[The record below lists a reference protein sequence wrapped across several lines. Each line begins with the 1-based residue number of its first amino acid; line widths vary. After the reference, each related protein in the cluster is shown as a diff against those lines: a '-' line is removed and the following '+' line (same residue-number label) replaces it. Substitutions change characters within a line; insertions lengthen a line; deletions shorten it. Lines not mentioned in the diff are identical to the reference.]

1 MTIARN
7 PGDERADEAGWPWS
21 HRKTFLEGLAAQ
33 GYAAVT
39 VQEYRTIAGRFCDAI
54 EKRGLRIGDLDGATT
69 ERLRHSVL
77 SGVTGSA
84 RSYAKCCAR
93 RFIEH
98 LIETGAATA
107 PQPQTKKLTPLERLR
122 DQYQDY
128 LRKQRGLA
136 ESTIYHCMRF
146 MERFMAFRFGDKLGD
161 LNAITPDDIVAF
173 LCRLKAGSHPRRQK
187 ALPSHIRSL
196 FKFLFWSG
204 KTKRDLAVSLPRVA
218 TASDH
223 LPRYLKREEIQ
234 RLIESVRTDD
244 AIGRRNY
251 AMLLLMARLGLRA
264 PEVIAIQLGDIDWR
278 AGEILIRGK
287 GKLHDRMPLPTDVGE
302 AIVDYIRNGRAGNS
316 RILFVSAKTPHPPFK
331 DAQIL
336 NTVLRDAFER
346 TGLKPPQK
354 YVGSH
359 LLRHSLAT
367 DMLQKG
373 ASLEEIGDVLR
384 HRSRMT
390 TTIYAKYDIAALR
403 SIARAWPV
411 GGDAQ

>member
-93 RFIEH
+93 RFIE
-98 LIETGAATA
+98 
-107 PQPQTKKLTPLERLR
+107 
-122 DQYQDY
+122 
-128 LRKQRGLA
+128 
-136 ESTIYHCMRF
+136 
-146 MERFMAFRFGDKLGD
+146 RFMAFRFGDKLGD

-223 LPRYLKREEIQ
+223 LPRYL
-234 RLIESVRTDD
+234 
-244 AIGRRNY
+244 N
-251 AMLLLMARLGLRA
+251 
-264 PEVIAIQLGDIDWR
+264 
-278 AGEILIRGK
+278 
-287 GKLHDRMPLPTDVGE
+287 
-302 AIVDYIRNGRAGNS
+302 
-316 RILFVSAKTPHPPFK
+316 
-331 DAQIL
+331 
-336 NTVLRDAFER
+336 
-346 TGLKPPQK
+346 
-354 YVGSH
+354 
-359 LLRHSLAT
+359 
-367 DMLQKG
+367 
-373 ASLEEIGDVLR
+373 
-384 HRSRMT
+384 RS
-390 TTIYAKYDIAALR
+390 
-403 SIARAWPV
+403 S
-411 GGDAQ
+411 